1 MEFLLLMSH
10 RKDDESG
17 DDVSMAQMGK
27 FMGSLAKSGK
37 LLNAGPLHSE
47 DSGVRVRVRG
57 GRASVTDGPF
67 AESKEVVGG
76 YILVRASSRA
86 AAIELAKEC
95 PHARSGFVEVRQA
108 GCDRAEEPAKGVQWM
123 LLLLDDERA
132 AAMDGQKQ
140 FEAMTAYDDALKKEG
155 RYVEC
160 AGLPR
165 EVPGARVEVRKGKAR
180 VFDGPFAES
189 KEIVGGYVVFTAR
202 TRAEAIELAK
212 RCPSAEWCGVE
223 LRELVSVGEP
233 G

>member
-27 FMGSLAKSGK
+27 FMGALARSGK
-37 LLNAGPLHSE
+37 LLSAGPLHSE
-47 DSGVRVRVRG
+47 ASGVRVRVRA

-76 YILVRASSRA
+76 YILVRAPSRA
-86 AAIELAKEC
+86 AAIKLAKEC

-108 GCDRAEEPAKGVQWM
+108 GHDCAEEPTKGTQWM
-123 LLLLDDERA
+123 LLLLDDERS

-140 FEAMTAYDDALKKEG
+140 FEEMTAYTELLKKER

-165 EVPGARVEVRKGKAR
+165 EVPGARVEVRKKKAR

-189 KEIVGGYVVFTAR
+189 KEVTGGYVIFTAR
-202 TRAEAIELAK
+202 TRAEAIDVAK

-223 LRELVSVGEP
+223 LRKLMSVG
-233 G
+233 